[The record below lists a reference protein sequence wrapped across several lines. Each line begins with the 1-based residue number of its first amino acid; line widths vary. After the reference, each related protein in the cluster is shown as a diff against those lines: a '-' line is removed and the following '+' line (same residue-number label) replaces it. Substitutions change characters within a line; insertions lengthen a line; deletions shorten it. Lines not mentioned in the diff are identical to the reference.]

1 MPINSDKSKKRVFLV
16 IGLLFAA
23 VVVAVV
29 ALSLNFGISGLPP
42 SAQTEP
48 GNVVGH
54 TTSANIDSSMAGVTS
69 TAKNSMDSNSGQGSQ
84 TGGRQENT
92 QPSYLEN
99 QDKAGEKSETLKLL
113 KSMTLEE
120 KVGQLVIVGVEGYN
134 NDEHSELL
142 IKNYHVGGFILFKKN
157 IRDSAQLSNLLN
169 SLKASNASANK
180 VPIFLSVDEEGGRV
194 SRLPDEFKKI
204 PSNKVIGKKD
214 DSDLSYKVG
223 AILGKELYAFG
234 FNMDFAPVLDIN
246 SNPKNPVIGDRS
258 FGTTP
263 ELVSR
268 LGVETMKGIQSQNI
282 ISVVKHFPGHGDTSV
297 DSHVGLPK
305 VNHDLERLMS
315 FELVPFNAA
324 LENGADTVMIAHILL
339 PKLDS
344 KNPASFSKAVI
355 TDLLRTKMNYND
367 VVITDDFTM
376 GAITKNFDI
385 GAAAV
390 KSIQVGG
397 DIVLVCHGFD
407 KQEAVIK
414 ALLEAARTGR
424 ISAER
429 LEESVYRV
437 LELKRKYSLADS
449 PSGAVDPKSINS
461 EIAGLFK

>member
-1 MPINSDKSKKRVFLV
+1 MPKNSDKNLKRVLLI
-16 IGLLFAA
+16 IGLLIAA
-23 VVVAVV
+23 VVVSVV
-29 ALSLNFGISGLPP
+29 ALRFNFGIPSLPP
-42 SAQTEP
+42 SAQTGP
-48 GNVVGH
+48 GNDIGQ
-54 TTSANIDSSMAGVTS
+54 TTSANSDNTDSSLAEVTS
-69 TAKNSMDSNSGQGSQ
+69 TTKNSTDSNSGLD
-84 TGGRQENT
+84 N
-92 QPSYLEN
+92 
-99 QDKAGEKSETLKLL
+99 SEEITKLL
-113 KSMTLEE
+113 QSMTLEE
-120 KVGQLVIVGVEGYN
+120 KVGQLVITGVDGYN

-157 IRDSAQLSNLLN
+157 IQDSAQLSNLLN

-180 VPIFLSVDEEGGRV
+180 VPLFLSVDEEGGRV
-194 SRLPDEFKKI
+194 SRLPDEFRKI

-214 DSDLSYKVG
+214 DSALSYKVG
-223 AILGKELYAFG
+223 AILGKELNAFG
-234 FNMDFAPVLDIN
+234 FNMDFAPVLDID

-258 FGTTP
+258 FGNTS
-263 ELVSR
+263 ELVSG

-315 FELVPFNAA
+315 FELVPFKKAI
-324 LENGADTVMIAHILL
+324 ENGADTVMIAHILL

-344 KNPASFSKAVI
+344 KNPASMSKAVI
-355 TDLLRTKMNYND
+355 TDLLRTKMNFNG
-367 VVITDDFTM
+367 VVITDDITM

-390 KSIQVGG
+390 KSIQAGG

-407 KQEAVIK
+407 KQETVIK
-414 ALLEAARTGR
+414 ALLEAVQSGQ

-429 LEESVYRV
+429 LEESVYRI

-449 PSGAVDPKSINS
+449 PSGTVDPKSINA
-461 EIAGLFK
+461 EIAELFK